1 MAAVSQAARA
11 VFRADAS
18 VSLGAGHVM
27 RCLSLADALS
37 RTGWQVAFACRA
49 GTRTTVPLLERSAHE
64 VLNLDGD
71 AAAEARVMAERWPA
85 GCDLLVVDHY
95 RRDAEFE
102 AACRPWA
109 RRILAI
115 DDLAGRDH
123 ACDMLLDQT
132 PGRIP
137 DEYRQFVP
145 RECRLLVGHD
155 YALVRPEFFAL
166 RGRALLRTGAR
177 RIRRVLVALG
187 ATDPDNV
194 AARVLDGI
202 AASGCAVEVDV
213 VLGAAA
219 PHLAE
224 IRRLALQGRVPVRV
238 HVDVADMAA
247 LMAQADVAIGAAG
260 TSSWERCC
268 LGLPAL
274 LIIMAD
280 NQRDN
285 AQALVDAG
293 AARLLGRSSD
303 LRAGT
308 VAASFRGL
316 VDEPAACSRM
326 SEAAARL
333 CDGRGAMRVALAVLP
348 PAPAHDGRPVALRL
362 VEPGDAKLLL
372 TWQRDPRTRRFARNP
387 EIPTP
392 GEHAAWLAGKLAD
405 PGCIPAIVLHGDSPA
420 GALRLDRLTD
430 PEGGTAFEISL
441 YIDPDSY
448 RMGIGK
454 AALELARR
462 MLPNATLKAEVLPG
476 NTASQELFKR
486 AGYALKD
493 GLYVNAGCVAAAEL
507 P

>member
-1 MAAVSQAARA
+1 MAAVNQAVRA

-18 VSLGAGHVM
+18 VALGAGHVM
-27 RCLSLADALS
+27 RCLSLGDVLS
-37 RTGWQVAFACRA
+37 RMGWEVAFACRA
-49 GTRTTVPLLERSAHE
+49 GTEETVSLLERSAHV
-64 VLNLDGD
+64 VLALDGD
-71 AAAEARVMAERWPA
+71 AAAEARSLAGRWPA

-95 RRDAEFE
+95 GRDAEFE

-115 DDLAGRDH
+115 DDLAGRPH
-123 ACDMLLDQT
+123 ECDILLDQT
-132 PGRIP
+132 PGRGP
-137 DEYRQFVP
+137 DDYRRFVP
-145 RECRLLVGHD
+145 RACRLLMGPD
-155 YALVRPEFFAL
+155 YAPVRPEFFAM
-166 RGRALLRTGAR
+166 RRPALLRTGDR
-177 RIRRVLVALG
+177 RIRRVLVAPG

-224 IRRLALQGRVPVRV
+224 VRRLAAQGRMPVRL
-238 HVDVADMAA
+238 HVDTADMAA

-285 AQALVDAG
+285 ARALVDAG
-293 AARLLGRSSD
+293 AARLLGWSSA
-303 LRAGT
+303 LRAET
-308 VAASFRGL
+308 VAASLRGL
-316 VDEPAACSRM
+316 VDEPAVCSRM

-348 PAPAHDGRPVALRL
+348 PMPARDGLPVTLRL
-362 VEPGDAKLLL
+362 AEPGDAGMLLK
-372 TWQRDPRTRRFARNP
+372 WQSDPRTRRFARNP
-387 EIPTP
+387 AIPAS
-392 GEHAAWLAGKLAD
+392 GEHAMWLADKLAD
-405 PGCIPAIVLHGDSPA
+405 PGCVPAVVLYGDSPA
-420 GALRLDRLTD
+420 GVLRLDRLTD
-430 PEGGTAFEISL
+430 PGEGTAFEISL

-448 RMGIGK
+448 RRGIGK

-462 MLPNATLKAEVLPG
+462 LLPNARLQAEVLPG
-476 NTASQELFKR
+476 NVASQELFKS
-486 AGYALKD
+486 AGYVLKD
-493 GLYVNAGCVAAAEL
+493 SLYVNAGCVAAAEL
-507 P
+507 Q